1 MHSKYYESKKTK
13 TTYILKRRWG
23 TETSDQR
30 GVNGSRSKFLSKL
43 IRRPISQNHHKPSR
57 VLGEVWNSY
66 GRAKPT
72 QNTHRT
78 SERKNTEVNP
88 ENLQTW
94 QTRTGQTALS
104 DRSDRSGWSSKNPDR
119 SDRLHQDRSQTKLQ
133 TANLEQTKSK
143 SNETWRKASHLPRE
157 HIPKRSFPKN

>member
-1 MHSKYYESKKTK
+1 MKFAR
-13 TTYILKRRWG
+13 ILKHEGPKLATRG
-23 TETSDQR
+23 G

-43 IRRPISQNHHKPSR
+43 IRQPISQNHHEPSR

-72 QNTHRT
+72 QNTPRT
-78 SERKNTEVNP
+78 CERKHGSER

-104 DRSDRSGWSSKNPDR
+104 NRSDRSGWSSKTPTGQTGFRDR
-119 SDRLHQDRSQTKLQ
+119 SDRLHPDRSQTKLQ
-133 TANLEQTKSK
+133 TENLEQPKSK
-143 SNETWRKASHLPRE
+143 SNKTWRKASYLP
-157 HIPKRSFPKN
+157 P